1 MNIAVVQAR
10 VNSSRLPGKVLSPLG
25 EKSILAWTISSAQA
39 AERVDA
45 TVVATSIG
53 TDDDPVCDVARSMG
67 AHVVRGPLD
76 DVLTRFKLVS
86 DEFPAEN
93 YVRLTAD
100 CPLIDPK
107 IIDQCISLM
116 ESDDCLDLVS
126 NALVRTYPRGLDVEV
141 FRRSALLSV
150 DSEANGYHRSHV
162 TSWMIS
168 HPNAYR
174 CIGLVS
180 GSDDSD
186 LRVTVDTPDDL
197 LVVESVVE
205 GLGPGPHSARNV
217 ITWLRRHPDI
227 ARKNAHVQQK
237 ADERG

>member
-1 MNIAVVQAR
+1 MNIAIVQAR

-25 EKSILAWTISSAQA
+25 GKSILAWTIESAQA
-39 AERVDA
+39 AGKVDA
-45 TVVATSIG
+45 IVVATSIEAA
-53 TDDDPVCDVARSMG
+53 DDAVCNEATRMG
-67 AHVVRGPLD
+67 AQVVRGPLD

-107 IIDQCISLM
+107 MIDQCIWLL
-116 ESDDCLDLVS
+116 ESNDCLDLVS

-141 FRRSALLSV
+141 FRQSALLSA
-150 DSEANGYHRSHV
+150 DSEAYGYHRSHV
-162 TSWMIS
+162 TSWMID
-168 HPNAYR
+168 HPNAYG

-197 LVVESVVE
+197 SVVRSVID
-205 GLGPGPHSARNV
+205 GLGPGPHSAGNV

-227 ARKNAHVQQK
+227 ARKNSHVEQK
-237 ADERG
+237 ADEQG